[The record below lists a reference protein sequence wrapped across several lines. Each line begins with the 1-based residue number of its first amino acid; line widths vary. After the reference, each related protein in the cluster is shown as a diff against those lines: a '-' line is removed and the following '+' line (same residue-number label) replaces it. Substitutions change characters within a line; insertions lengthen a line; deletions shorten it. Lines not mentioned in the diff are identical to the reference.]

1 MVSVATVAER
11 VPQRGLFDRT
21 VADDVLAELPSALFA
36 EFRRKDQRDKA
47 EQYLRGLVCAE
58 GRKSVR
64 NIAALVGG
72 GAAEQSLHHFITGST
87 WDWKPLRAA
96 LAAHLMRTC
105 TPQALVVQ
113 TMHIPKTGEHSVGVN
128 RLFAPQLG
136 RMFRGQQAFGVW
148 LASQRLSS
156 PVHWRL
162 HLPEPWGSDQNRLE
176 RPDLPETVRH
186 ESLGACAT
194 SAALE
199 TAHLAQSGTLPVVI
213 DLRGGQV
220 SPAVS
225 RFRAAGIP
233 LLGRIGTAV
242 TLEVAD
248 QTMPGFGAGPLNP
261 QQILE
266 STRGLRRPVHWPDAA
281 RRHALGTSLVSAV
294 WVALPHGPA
303 KRPRPMLLLGEWRD
317 PHRPPAGMWLTS
329 LTHLPVAQLLWTAKL
344 AHRVE
349 QDFAEIGEAVG
360 LRDYVGRSF
369 HGWHRHVTLASAA
382 HAASILSVNGWK
394 AQTTY

>member
-11 VPQRGLFDRT
+11 VPRRGLFDPT
-21 VADDVLAELPSALFA
+21 VADDVLAGLPPALFT

-72 GAAEQSLHHFITGST
+72 GAAKQSLHHFITGST

-96 LAAHLMRTC
+96 LAAHLMRTF

-113 TMHIPKTGEHSVGVN
+113 AMHIPKTGEHSVGVN

-136 RMFRGQQAFGVW
+136 RMFHGQQAFGVW

-162 HLPEPWGSDQNRLE
+162 HLPEPGGIDQDHLDRS
-176 RPDLPETVRH
+176 DLPETVRH

-199 TAHLAQSGTLPVVI
+199 TAHLAQSGALPVVI

-220 SPAVS
+220 RPAVS

-233 LLGRIGTAV
+233 LLGRIGTSV
-242 TLEVAD
+242 PVVVAD
-248 QTMPGFGAGPLNP
+248 RTMPGFGAGPLNP
-261 QQILE
+261 RQILE

-281 RRHALGTSLVSAV
+281 RRHALRTSLVSAV
-294 WVALPHGPA
+294 RVALPHGPA
-303 KRPRPMLLLGEWRD
+303 RRPRPMLLLGEWHD
-317 PHRPPAGMWLTS
+317 PDRPPAGMWLTD
-329 LTHLPVAQLLWTAKL
+329 LTHLPVAQMLRTAKL

-349 QDFAEIGEAVG
+349 QDFADIGEAVG

-369 HGWHRHVTLASAA
+369 PGWHRHVTLASAA
-382 HAASILSVNGWK
+382 HAASILSVNGC
-394 AQTTY
+394 APQAAY